1 MAKTK
6 NGTMKLSELVRAEP
20 ALAELANQK
29 MKAKASFRLA
39 KVVNQVSPHLESFRK
54 IQQELLEKHGTK
66 NGEGYSIE
74 PQSKSFKTYIS
85 EIEAVLEEEV
95 NVSIN
100 LKGRE
105 WINPQGEAKYFN
117 AIQGW
122 RIESVQTAPK
132 QDTPPLQ
139 SDVFEPQGTGPDDMP
154 Y

>member
-54 IQQELLEKHGTK
+54 IQQELLEKYGTE

-74 PQSKSFKTYIS
+74 PQSKSFKTYIN

-95 NVSIN
+95 DVSIKKIPLN
-100 LKGRE
+100 LLT
-105 WINPQGEAKYFN
+105 N
-117 AIQGW
+117 AEMTAQEISSLDW
-122 RIESVQTAPK
+122 LIE
-132 QDTPPLQ
+132 
-139 SDVFEPQGTGPDDMP
+139 E
-154 Y
+154 

>member
-54 IQQELLEKHGTK
+54 IQQELLEKYGTE

-95 NVSIN
+95 NVSIKKIPLN
-100 LKGRE
+100 LLT
-105 WINPQGEAKYFN
+105 N
-117 AIQGW
+117 AEMTAQEISSLDW
-122 RIESVQTAPK
+122 LIE
-132 QDTPPLQ
+132 
-139 SDVFEPQGTGPDDMP
+139 E
-154 Y
+154 

>member
-74 PQSKSFKTYIS
+74 PQSKSFKTYIN

-95 NVSIN
+95 DVSIKKIPLN
-100 LKGRE
+100 LLT
-105 WINPQGEAKYFN
+105 N
-117 AIQGW
+117 AEMTALEISSLDW
-122 RIESVQTAPK
+122 LIE
-132 QDTPPLQ
+132 
-139 SDVFEPQGTGPDDMP
+139 E
-154 Y
+154 

>member
-54 IQQELLEKHGTK
+54 IQQELLEKYGTK
-66 NGEGYSIE
+66 NDKGYSIE
-74 PQSKSFKTYIS
+74 PQSKSFKTYIN

-95 NVSIN
+95 DVSIKKIPLN
-100 LKGRE
+100 LLT
-105 WINPQGEAKYFN
+105 N
-117 AIQGW
+117 AEMTALEISSLDW
-122 RIESVQTAPK
+122 LIE
-132 QDTPPLQ
+132 
-139 SDVFEPQGTGPDDMP
+139 E
-154 Y
+154 